1 MTIAVVANAE
11 RMMRLMTADSN
22 NTRLAFTPRPDF
34 IPDCPPVCANC
45 KHWRAELFA
54 WGNVRI
60 CRVKNE
66 PRDCGQVCNVY
77 RNNND
82 ED

>member
-1 MTIAVVANAE
+1 
-11 RMMRLMTADSN
+11 MTATNSD
-22 NTRLAFTPRPDF
+22 RPIAFEPRPDF

>member
-1 MTIAVVANAE
+1 
-11 RMMRLMTADSN
+11 MTAADSD
-22 NTRLAFTPRPDF
+22 RPIAFEPRPDF

-45 KHWRAELFA
+45 KHWVTELFA

-60 CRVKNE
+60 CEVKYE

-77 RNNND
+77 GNNSD
-82 ED
+82 EE